1 MKLTPEQVSIIRAHV
16 DHSKINIDSLKD
28 DVLDHL
34 CCVVEILMDRGKDF
48 EAAVRQALQ
57 ELAPEGLDQIQH
69 ETMFLLNSTK
79 IILMKKI
86 MYSVGLISSIA
97 ISVGFLMKL
106 LQLPGA
112 DELITYGLLS
122 FGLLFIPLLAINY
135 FKTTV
140 QGVLSERLR
149 TFFGLASGLI
159 ISLGITFKLFHII
172 LADQLLITGMLLF
185 SFGFLPFLFFTMY
198 RKSVS

>member
-57 ELAPEGLDQIQH
+57 ELAPDGLDQIQH

-106 LQLPGA
+106 LHLPGA